1 MILRIFV
8 TIFLLLIKSYLNF
21 KILFIDI
28 ILTSLDDCTVSF
40 GKLPNVILKICDFL
54 LFNSSLINHLAA
66 RGIPTYVWVLNEEAE
81 FKRAMEAGAAG
92 IMTDYPSRL
101 KLFTMKQ

>member
-1 MILRIFV
+1 
-8 TIFLLLIKSYLNF
+8 
-21 KILFIDI
+21 LFIDI

-81 FKRAMEAGAAG
+81 FKRALEAGAAG